1 MREHRLIHLKES
13 PLKTTL
19 RVCMSV
25 LVGGLRKEGRKE
37 GRDKERLKN
46 FGGEMTRKLDFRIS
60 L

>member
-1 MREHRLIHLKES
+1 MREHRLIHLNES

-37 GRDKERLKN
+37 GREER
-46 FGGEMTRKLDFRIS
+46 RKAGRPKLEGLEGVSI
-60 L
+60 